1 MPVLL
6 PAFFFMSTYLLINI
20 LIIFFP
26 LILSFEKNLKFY
38 KNVRRVFQSIAL
50 VSTAYIIW
58 DIIATKRGDWAF
70 SPDHIIGIY
79 LFGLPIEEI
88 LFFITVPYSCLFIYE
103 TVKFYIKEKTIFNNP
118 NLFLILSILLIV
130 LGVIFYNQNYTFT
143 VSIYS
148 AAFFIGAI
156 IFNKPILYSGNFWIT
171 MLISFLPFLI
181 VNYFLTS
188 IPVVTYSETA
198 FSGKRFITIPYE
210 DFLYSFSM
218 ISLWILFYE
227 LAKKNK

>member
-1 MPVLL
+1 
-6 PAFFFMSTYLLINI
+6 MSTYLLINI

-26 LILSFEKNLKFY
+26 LILSFDKNLKFY
-38 KNVRRVFQSIAL
+38 RNVPHVLQSIAFI
-50 VSTAYIIW
+50 STAYIIW
-58 DIIATKRGDWAF
+58 DVIATERGDWAF
-70 SPDHIIGIY
+70 SPEHLIGFYI
-79 LFGLPIEEI
+79 LGLPLEEI
-88 LFFITVPYSCLFIYE
+88 LFFIIVPYACIFIFE
-103 TVKFYIKEKTIFNNP
+103 TVSFYVKEKKLNFNKK
-118 NLFLILSILLIV
+118 LSIIPAVLLIV
-130 LGVIFYNQNYTFT
+130 LAIIFYDQNYTFT
-143 VSIYS
+143 VSIFA
-148 AAFFIGAI
+148 AAFFIGAVL
-156 IFNKPILYSGNFWIT
+156 FNEQLLASRNFWIT

-227 LAKKNK
+227 LAREKKK

>member
-1 MPVLL
+1 
-6 PAFFFMSTYLLINI
+6 MSTYLLINI

-26 LILSFEKNLKFY
+26 LVLTFDKNLTYY
-38 KNVRRVFQSIAL
+38 KKVPRLLKSIAF

-58 DIIATKRGDWAF
+58 DAIATKRGDWAF
-70 SPDHIIGIY
+70 NPEHLLGVYI
-79 LFGLPIEEI
+79 LGLPLEEI
-88 LFFITVPYSCLFIYE
+88 LFFITVPYSCIFIYE
-103 TVKFYIKEKTIFNNP
+103 TVSFYLKEKQLNINP
-118 NLFLILSILLIV
+118 KSFLIPSFFFIAM
-130 LGVIFYNQNYTFT
+130 GIFFYDQHYTFT
-143 VSIYS
+143 VSIFS

-156 IFNKPILYSGNFWIT
+156 LFKEKLLLSKNFWIT

-188 IPVVTYSETA
+188 IPIVNYNDAA

-218 ISLWILFYE
+218 IALWILFYE
-227 LAKKNK
+227 LAKKKKE

>member
-1 MPVLL
+1 
-6 PAFFFMSTYLLINI
+6 MSTYLLINI

-26 LILSFEKNLKFY
+26 LVLSFDKNLTYY
-38 KNVRRVFQSIAL
+38 KKVPRLLKSIAF

-58 DIIATKRGDWAF
+58 DAIATKRGDWAF
-70 SPDHIIGIY
+70 NPEHLLGVYI
-79 LFGLPIEEI
+79 LGLPLEEI
-88 LFFITVPYSCLFIYE
+88 LFFITVPYSCIFIYE
-103 TVKFYIKEKTIFNNP
+103 TVSFYLKEKQLNINP
-118 NLFLILSILLIV
+118 KSFLIPSFFFIAM
-130 LGVIFYNQNYTFT
+130 GIFFYDQHYTFT
-143 VSIYS
+143 VSIFS

-156 IFNKPILYSGNFWIT
+156 LFKEKLLLSKNFWIT

-188 IPVVTYSETA
+188 IPIVNYNDAA

-218 ISLWILFYE
+218 IALWILFYE
-227 LAKKNK
+227 LAKKKKE